1 MCSNQ
6 GISEI
11 DINAFFLIVSTLS
24 INLLKKLWLVTE
36 SDGGG
41 ANEVYI
47 LGHILS
53 WLGMKYEW
61 V

>member
-11 DINAFFLIVSTLS
+11 DINTFFLIVSTLS
-24 INLLKKLWLVTE
+24 INLLKKLWLATE

-53 WLGMKYEW
+53 WLGMKYER